1 MSGHSKWST
10 IKRKKGAND
19 AARGKVFTR
28 LAREIQVA
36 ARAGADPN
44 SNMTLRLAVDRAR
57 AENMPKDNID
67 RAIRRGAGLEKDAA
81 EIEEVTYEGYGPHGI
96 AIITQCLTDNRNRTI
111 SDLRRAFNRANGSLA
126 EPNSVAWQF
135 TENGYLAYSL
145 TNDDHDDDD
154 ESKGIDTD
162 ELFMAALEAG
172 ATDVQISEEVV
183 EVYTERNELAQ
194 VAQTLNEAGY
204 SADESRLMLK
214 PNTTLALDGAEA
226 AAVLSLIEALEELDD
241 VSNVYHNLELTD
253 EMVAQF
259 A

>member
-28 LAREIQVA
+28 LAREIQIA
-36 ARAGADPN
+36 ARSGADPMGN
-44 SNMTLRLAVDRAR
+44 VTLRLAVERAR

-81 EIEEVTYEGYGPHGI
+81 EIESIAYEGYGPNGVALI
-96 AIITQCLTDNRNRTI
+96 VQCLTDNRNRTI
-111 SDLRRAFNRANGSLA
+111 SDVRRCFTRANGNLG
-126 EPNSVAWQF
+126 EPGSVAWQF
-135 TENGYLAYSL
+135 TETGYLLYNLFSE
-145 TNDDHDDDD
+145 DG
-154 ESKGIDTD
+154 EPKEIDTE

-172 ATDVQISEEVV
+172 AIDVVTGDDAV
-183 EVYTERNELAQ
+183 EVYTERNEFAQ
-194 VAQTLNEAGY
+194 VLQALADAGY
-204 SADESRLMLK
+204 EADESNLILK
-214 PNTTLALDGAEA
+214 PNTTLTLDGD
-226 AAVLSLIEALEELDD
+226 AAVTVLNLIESLEELDD

-253 EMVAQF
+253 EIVAQF